1 MTARRWRPSLA
12 FVLGGALCGTLGLS
26 LAGLVTL
33 RWLGPHLGYANA
45 AAVLGL
51 AILLATAALG
61 WLLVRLLLRPIRA
74 LEAFALSVEQN
85 RAPAPPVHFGTQELH
100 ATARRIIAM
109 ANALRDREAT
119 IRAFTDHVTHEV
131 KTPVAAIHAAVELLQ
146 DGPLSPQDA
155 QLVAQIDGAQAQIQ
169 VQLAA
174 LRQAAQARE
183 ARYLGQTTLADL
195 APTLTADFPSLTL
208 GIEGGTHALPMAAPG
223 LLVVLR
229 QLLANSSGHGASHIT
244 LAAAP
249 QPEALLLTVADNGP
263 GISPGNVARLFDP
276 FFTTRRDQGGTG
288 MGLTIARNLLAAH
301 NAGIEAAASDT
312 GALFRLTFPVA

>member
-26 LAGLVTL
+26 FAGLVAL
-33 RWLGPHLGYANA
+33 RYLGPHLGYASA
-45 AAVLGL
+45 AKVLAL

-85 RAPAPPVHFGTQELH
+85 RAPAPPAHFGTRELH
-100 ATARRIIAM
+100 DTARRVIAM
-109 ANALRDREAT
+109 AHALRDREAT

-146 DGPLSPQDA
+146 DGALSPQDA

-169 VQLAA
+169 AQLAA

-183 ARYLGQTTLADL
+183 ARYLGQATLAEL
-195 APTLTADFPSLTL
+195 EPALHADFPGLTL
-208 GIEGGTHALPMAAPG
+208 GIEGGDHALPMAAPG

-229 QLLANSSGHGASHIT
+229 QLLANSASHGASHVT
-244 LAAAP
+244 LATRLRSDAVLV
-249 QPEALLLTVADNGP
+249 EVADNGP
-263 GISPGNVARLFDP
+263 GISPGNTNRLFEP

-288 MGLTIARNLLAAH
+288 MGLTIARNLLVAH
-301 NAGIEAAASDT
+301 GARIEAVPSNA
-312 GALFRLTFPVA
+312 GALFHLTFPVI